1 MLVSALKVYP
11 KHTARSFFS
20 PVNYLKQD
28 QTSRAPILLSLPLI
42 DFIETMINPLLLHL
56 KFITGKKEKTLIVNS
71 TTLSVLFKFL
81 LL

>member
-1 MLVSALKVYP
+1 MLQLVLSSHLAHILISALKVYP
-11 KHTARSFFS
+11 KRTSRSFFF

-56 KFITGKKEKTLIVNS
+56 KFITGKKK
-71 TTLSVLFKFL
+71 K
-81 LL
+81 